1 MAKLHVE
8 IRFELQAVESSLKC
22 DATKLN
28 RGCILSLAKKKL
40 LFIPLSHKIWMLT
53 SAEYF
58 DGLLVLLKTYC
69 KLRKLER
76 WQEMINSWHYKNTII
91 MYLIRNALSCT
102 RQVFLYLI
110 SNIYKFNWY
119 IITIINY
126 CHFSIY
132 MLFKIVIATKMKEV
146 HH

>member
-8 IRFELQAVESSLKC
+8 ILFELQAVESSLKC

-69 KLRKLER
+69 KLRKLEW
-76 WQEMINSWHYKNTII
+76 WQKIINNWHYKNTII
-91 MYLIRNALSCT
+91 MYLIRNGT
-102 RQVFLYLI
+102 RQVFSYSI
-110 SNIYKFNWY
+110 SNIFKFNWY
-119 IITIINY
+119 IMTIINY
-126 CHFSIY
+126 CHFQYICCSRLLLPRKWKKCTINRN
-132 MLFKIVIATKMKEV
+132 
-146 HH
+146 

>member
-8 IRFELQAVESSLKC
+8 ILFELQAVESSLKC

-69 KLRKLER
+69 KLRKLEW
-76 WQEMINSWHYKNTII
+76 WQEIINSWHHKNTII
-91 MYLIRNALSCT
+91 MYLIRNALSYET
-102 RQVFLYLI
+102 SLFIFNLKYIQIQLI
-110 SNIYKFNWY
+110 YYNDNKLLS
-119 IITIINY
+119 
-126 CHFSIY
+126 FSIY